1 MNVSVAPASAYCRE
15 PVDLPREHD
24 EKSITEAKERLA
36 RLVPAKTSLDREA
49 RRKLL
54 QAARV
59 SGAAKTNARP
69 SATSSH
75 NFLYDENGLPK

>member
-1 MNVSVAPASAYCRE
+1 MK
-15 PVDLPREHD
+15 
-24 EKSITEAKERLA
+24 KSIPEAEGRLV

-59 SGAAKTNARP
+59 SGAAKAGAGPDAAR
-69 SATSSH
+69 SH